1 MRKPIGRQRRGGEPT
16 PHPQSPNSPRY
27 RCSPRRLPPTVDDM
41 SVLTGA
47 GLDAIRD
54 QLVAAVE
61 RERAP
66 LELTAHVVR
75 GEPITFADAMRREYR
90 AFNVGDR
97 WGPPWSTTWF
107 HIRGRVPEAWTGQP
121 VVAVF
126 DIGFVGS
133 TGFTCE
139 ALAWKDGKPWRG
151 VDPNHRWLPVNGS
164 DVDFYV
170 EAAAIP
176 TAIVSGPDEAPSM
189 IALRELPDP
198 AFVFRQA
205 ELRIQDPNAR
215 KLALDFKVLVDLAVA
230 LPEGD
235 RRSEIIEA
243 LEEFAQTND
252 QAALAKA
259 MSRPSTSR
267 HFIHAVGHAHIDT
280 AWLWP
285 FRETRRKCART
296 FSTALALMD
305 EYPDYRFACSQPA
318 QYAWMKASY
327 PDIFEGIRQKVAA
340 GQWEPV
346 GSMWVEADCNLPS
359 GEALVRQFLHGKRFF
374 MQEFGYETKE
384 LWLPDVFGYPASL
397 PQLIAASGGEFFLT
411 QKLSW
416 NQFNK
421 PAHNTFMWE
430 GIDGTR
436 IFTHFPPADTYNG
449 NFSAGQVLSSATNFK
464 DHARSSR
471 SLYLFGWG
479 DGGGGPEPD
488 MIEAAHR
495 LRDLDG
501 APRVELERALD
512 FFDQASS
519 EAHDLT
525 TWVGELYFELH
536 RGTYTS
542 QSRTKRLNRRA
553 QHALREAEIW
563 SVAAGADYP
572 AAELEASWKQLLLH
586 QFHDILPGS
595 SIDWVYEEA
604 ERDLAAVVESAERL
618 TTTAQSK
625 LAGQGG
631 VPGAGSARPGTLRGE
646 APPQRDAPPQ
656 RAGGHLAVF
665 NVNSH
670 ERREVVEVEG
680 RPMTLEAPACGWAV
694 HDPKQTPTAGGAVS
708 VSGRVM
714 ENDLLRVEWDDRGLL
729 TSIRDKEASR
739 EVLSPGARANLFQ
752 LHDDNPAQ
760 WDAWDI
766 DIDYRDTVTDLSDL
780 LTQEVELAG
789 PLRAA
794 VRFTREFGRSRVSQ
808 RVVLDAGSRV
818 LRFETDV
825 DWQEEHKLLKVAFP
839 VAVRAARATYEI
851 QFGHVERPTHANTSW
866 DLAKF
871 EVCAQRWADL
881 GEAGY
886 GVALLNDCKHGHDIQ
901 GSVMRLTLLRAPT
914 HPDPT
919 ADRGAHRFTYAL
931 MPHGGD
937 FRQAG
942 VIAAAEDLNAPL
954 RVVRSGEPPG
964 TRRSLVEVST
974 PQIVVEAIK
983 RAEDSDAIVVR
994 LYEAWGGRCRARFRT
1009 TLPVERAY
1017 LCDLLERKHGE
1028 VEVHDGEVEL
1038 ELTPF
1043 KVMTLLMETRA

>member
-1 MRKPIGRQRRGGEPT
+1 VGLPNAGATENRLGR
-16 PHPQSPNSPRY
+16 
-27 RCSPRRLPPTVDDM
+27 V
-41 SVLTGA
+41 
-47 GLDAIRD
+47 LDA
-54 QLVAAVE
+54 LHAAIYPE
-61 RERAP
+61 SSP
-66 LELTAHVVR
+66 LELSAFSVR
-75 GEPITFADAMRREYR
+75 GEPVAFDEARRGQYR
-90 AFNVGDR
+90 PFQVGES

-107 HIRGRVPEAWTGQP
+107 HVRGRVPERWSGRE
-121 VVAVF
+121 VVAMF
-126 DIGFVGS
+126 DLGFTGA

-139 ALAWKDGKPWRG
+139 ALAWRDGRPWRG
-151 VDPNHRWLPVNGS
+151 VSPNHRWLPIDGPE
-164 DVDFYV
+164 VDFYL
-170 EAAAIP
+170 EAAANP
-176 TAIVSGPDEAPSM
+176 MASQSGPESAPSM
-189 IALRELPDP
+189 IAMRDSPSP
-198 AFVFRQA
+198 AFTFRQA
-205 ELRIQDPNAR
+205 DLAIQDAAIR
-215 KLALDFKVLVDLAVA
+215 ELALDFKVLLELALGLPDADPRRAEILTALDRCSNHIDPNRIVEVA
-230 LPEGD
+230 P
-235 RRSEIIEA
+235 
-243 LEEFAQTND
+243 
-252 QAALAKA
+252 AAAAELQDV
-259 MSRPSTSR
+259 MSRPAADSAHRIS
-267 HFIHAVGHAHIDT
+267 AVGHAHIDT

-285 FRETRRKCART
+285 LREARRKCART

-318 QYAWMKASY
+318 HYAWMKESY
-327 PDIFEGIRQKVAA
+327 PEIFKRIREKVAS

-359 GEALVRQFLHGKRFF
+359 GEALVRQLLHGKRFF
-374 MQEFGYETKE
+374 VQEFGYETRD

-397 PQLIAASGGEFFLT
+397 PQLIAEAGCKYFLT

-818 LRFETDV
+818 LRFETNV